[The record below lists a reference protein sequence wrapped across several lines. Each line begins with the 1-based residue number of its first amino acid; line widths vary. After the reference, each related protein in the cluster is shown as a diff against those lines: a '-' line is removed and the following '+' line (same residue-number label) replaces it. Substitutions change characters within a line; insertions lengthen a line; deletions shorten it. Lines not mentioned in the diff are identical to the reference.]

1 MIIPIIIGGSLA
13 AAGII
18 TLIIGCKKIK
28 INNRIK
34 LDNQKLEEDNIVL
47 AQEHL
52 ALEREREK
60 AFYKLEEVKSA
71 LNIFQQQLEKAKED
85 FNKNYE
91 NYVEVLELAYSA
103 KEVEYDSKLNI
114 LKSNLDNQYEI
125 HKQETWDAFQ
135 KYVEILDTYYQIVEA
150 DFDKQMDNI
159 SKIMEEHKEK
169 LEQIRQTYAA
179 AREAQIREEEISQQA
194 DFYSLHLTEMEQ
206 VTINILEE
214 LKPKMPTGARPICKL
229 IWETFFQKQA
239 TSLCNN
245 ILGSKTV
252 CGIYKITN
260 RINGL
265 CYVGQS
271 VDIADRWK
279 QHIKCGLGIDTP
291 AQNKLYKAMLKDGVT
306 NFTFELL
313 EQCDKQLLNEKERFY
328 INLYQAY
335 EFGYNSTSGNKGA
348 N

>member
-1 MIIPIIIGGSLA
+1 MIIPIIIGGGLA

-28 INNRIK
+28 LNNRIK
-34 LDNQKLEEDNIVL
+34 LDNQKLEEENIVL
-47 AQEHL
+47 VEDNL
-52 ALEREREK
+52 ALERERER
-60 AFYKLEEVKSA
+60 AFHKLEEVKSA

-85 FNKNYE
+85 FSKNYE
-91 NYVEVLELAYSA
+91 SYVEVLELAYSA
-103 KEVEYDSKLNI
+103 KEVEYDSKLSI
-114 LKSNLDNQYEI
+114 LKSNLDNEYEN

-135 KYVEILDTYYQIVEA
+135 KYVEILDTYYQTVEA

-159 SKIMEEHKEK
+159 SKIIEEHKEE

-179 AREAQIREEEISQQA
+179 AREAQIREEEMSQQT

-260 RINGL
+260 KNNGL

-271 VDIADRWK
+271 VDVADRWK
-279 QHIKCGLGIDTP
+279 QHIKYGLGIDTP

-313 EQCDKQLLNEKERFY
+313 EQCERNLLNEKEKFY
-328 INLYQAY
+328 IGLYQSCDY
-335 EFGYNSTSGNKGA
+335 GYNSTSGNK
-348 N
+348 

>member
-28 INNRIK
+28 LNNRIK
-34 LDNQKLEEDNIVL
+34 LDNQKLEKENIVL
-47 AQEHL
+47 VEDNL
-52 ALEREREK
+52 ALERERER
-60 AFYKLEEVKSA
+60 AFHKLEEVKSA

-85 FNKNYE
+85 FSKNYE
-91 NYVEVLELAYSA
+91 SYVEVLELAYSA
-103 KEVEYDSKLNI
+103 KEVEYDSKLSI
-114 LKSNLDNQYEI
+114 LKSNLDNEYEN
-125 HKQETWDAFQ
+125 HKKETWDAFQ
-135 KYVEILDTYYQIVEA
+135 KYVEILDTYYQTVEA

-159 SKIMEEHKEK
+159 SKIIEEHKEE
-169 LEQIRQTYAA
+169 LEQIRQTYTA
-179 AREAQIREEEISQQA
+179 AREAQIREEEKSQQA

-260 RINGL
+260 KNNGL

-271 VDIADRWK
+271 VDVADRWK
-279 QHIKCGLGIDTP
+279 QHIKYGLGIDTP

-313 EQCDKQLLNEKERFY
+313 EQCERNLLNEKEKFY
-328 INLYQAY
+328 IGLYQSCDY
-335 EFGYNSTSGNKGA
+335 GYNSTSGNK
-348 N
+348 

>member
-1 MIIPIIIGGSLA
+1 MIPYIIGGILA
-13 AAGII
+13 AAGIV
-18 TLIIGCKKIK
+18 TFIIGCKKIK
-28 INNRIK
+28 INTQIK
-34 LDNQKLEEDNIVL
+34 LDNQKLEEENTIL
-47 AQEHL
+47 IENNL
-52 ALEREREK
+52 ALGREREK
-60 AFYKLEEVKSA
+60 AFYKLEEVKST
-71 LNIFQQQLEKAKED
+71 LSMFQQQFEKAKED
-85 FNKNYE
+85 FTKNYE
-91 NYVEVLELAYSA
+91 NYVDVLELAYSA
-103 KEVEYDSKLNI
+103 KEAEYDAKLNG
-114 LKSNLDNQYEI
+114 LKAKLDNEYEN
-125 HKQETWDAFQ
+125 HKKEVWEAFQ
-135 KYVEILDTYYQIVEA
+135 KYIEILDTYYQTVED
-150 DFDKQMDNI
+150 DFDKQVTNI
-159 SKIMEEHKEK
+159 SEVIEEYKEN
-169 LEQIRQTYAA
+169 LAQIRKTYAA
-179 AREAQIREEEISQQA
+179 AREAQIRDEEISRQA
-194 DFYSLHLTEMEQ
+194 DFYSLHLTEMEW

-260 RINGL
+260 KNNGL

-271 VDIADRWK
+271 VDVADRWK

-313 EQCDKQLLNEKERFY
+313 EQCDRQLLNEKERFY

-335 EFGYNSTSGNKGA
+335 EFGYNSTSGNK
-348 N
+348 

>member
-28 INNRIK
+28 INNQIK
-34 LDNQKLEEDNIVL
+34 LDNQKLEEENIVL
-47 AQEHL
+47 VQDNL
-52 ALEREREK
+52 ALERERER
-60 AFYKLEEVKSA
+60 AFHKLEEVKSA
-71 LNIFQQQLEKAKED
+71 LGIFQQQLEQAKED
-85 FNKNYE
+85 FSKNYE
-91 NYVEVLELAYSA
+91 NYVDILELAYSA
-103 KEVEYDSKLNI
+103 KEVEYDSKLSI
-114 LKSNLDNQYEI
+114 LKSNLDNEYENHRRDI
-125 HKQETWDAFQ
+125 WDAFQ
-135 KYVEILDTYYQIVEA
+135 KYTDILDTYYQTVEA
-150 DFDKQMDNI
+150 DFDKQITNM
-159 SKIMEEHKEK
+159 SKIIEEHKK
-169 LEQIRQTYAA
+169 DLEQIRQTYAA

-245 ILGSKTV
+245 VLGGKTV

-260 RINGL
+260 KNNGL

-271 VDIADRWK
+271 VDVADRWK

-335 EFGYNSTSGNKGA
+335 EFGYNSTSGNK
-348 N
+348 

>member
-1 MIIPIIIGGSLA
+1 MILYIIGVILA
-13 AAGII
+13 ATGIV
-18 TLIIGCKKIK
+18 TLTIGCKKIK
-28 INNRIK
+28 INNQIK
-34 LDNQKLEEDNIVL
+34 LDNQKLEEDNRVL

-52 ALEREREK
+52 ALEKEREK

-71 LNIFQQQLEKAKED
+71 LGIFQQQLERAKED
-85 FNKNYE
+85 FSKNYE

-103 KEVEYDSKLNI
+103 KEVEYDSKLNV
-114 LKSNLDNQYEI
+114 LKTNLDNEYEN
-125 HKQETWDAFQ
+125 HKKEIWDAFQ
-135 KYVEILDTYYQIVEA
+135 KYIEILDTYYQTVEA
-150 DFDKQMDNI
+150 DFDKQVNSI
-159 SKIMEEHKEK
+159 SKIMEEYKEK
-169 LEQIRQTYAA
+169 LEQIKQTYAA
-179 AREAQIREEEISQQA
+179 AREAQIRDYEISQQA

-206 VTINILEE
+206 ITINILEE

-245 ILGSKTV
+245 VLGSKTV

-260 RINGL
+260 KNNGL

-313 EQCDKQLLNEKERFY
+313 EQCDRQLLNEKERFY

-335 EFGYNSTSGNKGA
+335 EFGYNSTSGNK
-348 N
+348 

>member
-60 AFYKLEEVKSA
+60 VFHKLEEVKVALSA
-71 LNIFQQQLEKAKED
+71 FQQQLEQQEEQAQKS
-85 FNKNYE
+85 FE
-91 NYVEVLELAYSA
+91 NFCEVLDLTYAA
-103 KEVEYDSKLNI
+103 KEVEYDAKLKNLE
-114 LKSNLDNQYEI
+114 LKLDNEFEQDKLLIYN
-125 HKQETWDAFQ
+125 AFT
-135 KYVEILDTYYQIVEA
+135 KYVEELNRYYECVEE
-150 DFDKQMDNI
+150 DFDKSLENI
-159 SKIMEEHKEK
+159 KKVLEEHQEE
-169 LEQIRQTYAA
+169 LEQIKRTYAA
-179 AREAQIREEEISQQA
+179 AREAQIRDEEIANQA
-194 DFYSLHLTEMEQ
+194 DFYSLHLTESEKA
-206 VTINILEE
+206 TIYLIED
-214 LKPKMPTGARPICKL
+214 LKPRLPEPRVLCML
-229 IWETFFQKQA
+229 IWTTFFQKQTTA
-239 TSLCNN
+239 LCNN
-245 ILGSKTV
+245 VLGINTI

-260 RINGL
+260 KSNGL
-265 CYVGQS
+265 CYIGQS
-271 VDIADRWK
+271 TDCAKRWK
-279 QHIKCGLGIDTP
+279 EHVKCGLGIDTP

-313 EQCDKQLLNEKERFY
+313 EQCDRQLLNEKERFY

-335 EFGYNSTSGNKGA
+335 EFGYNSTTGNK
-348 N
+348 

>member
-1 MIIPIIIGGSLA
+1 MIPYIIGGILA
-13 AAGII
+13 TAGIV
-18 TLIIGCKKIK
+18 TFIIGCKKIK
-28 INNRIK
+28 INTQIK
-34 LDNQKLEEDNIVL
+34 LDNQKLEEENTVL
-47 AQEHL
+47 TENNL
-52 ALEREREK
+52 ALEQERER

-71 LNIFQQQLEKAKED
+71 LSIFQQQFEKAKED
-85 FNKNYE
+85 FTKNYE
-91 NYVEVLELAYSA
+91 NYVDVLELAYSA
-103 KEVEYDSKLNI
+103 KEVEYDAKLNV
-114 LKSNLDNQYEI
+114 LKAKLDNEYEN
-125 HKQETWDAFQ
+125 HKKEVWEAFQ
-135 KYVEILDTYYQIVEA
+135 KYIEVLDTYYQTVED
-150 DFDKQMDNI
+150 DFDKQVTNI
-159 SKIMEEHKEK
+159 SEIIEEYKEN
-169 LEQIRQTYAA
+169 LAQIRKTYAA
-179 AREAQIREEEISQQA
+179 AREAQLRDEEISQQA
-194 DFYSLHLTEMEQ
+194 DFYSLHLTGMER
-206 VTINILEE
+206 VAINILEE

-245 ILGSKTV
+245 VLGSKTV

-260 RINGL
+260 KNNGL

-335 EFGYNSTSGNKGA
+335 EFGYNSTKGN

>member
-1 MIIPIIIGGSLA
+1 MILYIIGGILA
-13 AAGII
+13 AIGIV
-18 TLIIGCKKIK
+18 TFIIGCKKIK
-28 INNRIK
+28 INNQIK
-34 LDNQKLEEDNIVL
+34 LDNQKLEKDNIIL
-47 AQEHL
+47 TQEHL
-52 ALEREREK
+52 ALEKEREK
-60 AFYKLEEVKSA
+60 AFYKLEEVKST
-71 LNIFQQQLEKAKED
+71 LGIFQQQLERAKED
-85 FNKNYE
+85 FSKNYD

-114 LKSNLDNQYEI
+114 LKSNLDNEYEN
-125 HKQETWDAFQ
+125 HKKEIWDAFQ
-135 KYVEILDTYYQIVEA
+135 KYIEILDTYYQTVEA
-150 DFDKQMDNI
+150 DFDKQVNSI
-159 SKIMEEHKEK
+159 SKVMEEYKEK
-169 LEQIRQTYAA
+169 LEQIKQTYAA
-179 AREAQIREEEISQQA
+179 AREAQIRDYEISQQS

-206 VTINILEE
+206 ITINILEE

-245 ILGSKTV
+245 VLGSKTV

-260 RINGL
+260 KNNGL

-271 VDIADRWK
+271 VDVADRWK

-335 EFGYNSTSGNKGA
+335 EFGYNSTSGNK
-348 N
+348 